1 MRLNLLTR
9 KLHRWGSLAIALP
22 LLVVIS
28 TGLLLQL
35 KKQLRW
41 VQPAEQRGAATVP
54 AVSMERILEASR
66 SVPQAEVRGW
76 EDVDRVD
83 LRPSKGMLK
92 VTSMN
97 RWEIQID
104 AATGAV
110 LQSAYRRSDLIEQLH
125 DGSWFHDSA
134 KLWLFFPSGV
144 VLLGLWLTGLWLF
157 WLPYGVK
164 RKRKHI
170 AEHPERAPTARA
182 GRVREGGRQL

>member
-9 KLHRWGSLAIALP
+9 KFHRWGALVIALP

-35 KKQLRW
+35 KKQIRW
-41 VQPAEQRGAATVP
+41 VQPAERRGAATVP
-54 AVSMERILEASR
+54 AVSMQQVLAASR
-66 SVPQAEVRGW
+66 SVPEAGVRGW
-76 EDVDRVD
+76 DDIDRVD

-104 AATGAV
+104 AHTGAV

-125 DGSWFHDSA
+125 DGSWFHGAA

-144 VLLGLWLTGLWLF
+144 VLLVLWLTGLWLF
-157 WLPYGVK
+157 WLPYSVK
-164 RKRKHI
+164 RRRRSRS
-170 AEHPERAPTARA
+170 AS
-182 GRVREGGRQL
+182 